1 MINREMR
8 YYPYST
14 LGALDSYGQPRESK
28 TKGFVKIAISLQSQ
42 SPQDNIK
49 YKDTTYIGLTLDKK
63 IDDKCFI
70 HFGNEKLKV
79 IYVNPV
85 GRYRQVYMSE
95 IL

>member
-1 MINREMR
+1 MR
-8 YYPYST
+8 YYTYSS
-14 LGALDSYGQPRESK
+14 LGDLDDYGQPKESK
-28 TKGFVKIAISLQSQ
+28 TKGFVKMAISLQSQ

-49 YKDTTYIGLTLDKK
+49 YKDTSYIGLTLDKR

-70 HFGNEKLKV
+70 HFNNQKLKV
-79 IYVNPV
+79 VYVNPV